1 MGIKLLKNKLCI
13 NQIIA
18 QKTERFSAE
27 GDEIVPDVK
36 PDILSVVS
44 TNGSICIYKKEIL
57 EGSSS
62 ANTRKVKI
70 DGCVNIYVTYIAD
83 DEKSSLRALNTTI
96 DFSRTIEMKDIK
108 TETQIECKTDLES
121 IDCRILNG
129 RKISLKAN
137 MQLTLM
143 ACDCQNI
150 DYISDIEDKKNLEL
164 LRKQMSINTL
174 VGSGTTKV
182 YAKDTVQIEST
193 DNLSEIMKAEI
204 NLVNK
209 ENKISYNKVL
219 TKADAVFKIMYLTDD
234 ERINTCTSTV
244 PIMGFID
251 IADIADDNICDVSYT
266 LRSILVKPSNVEE
279 HSVQVE
285 AEIEILCFV
294 YKKQEISMIQDLYS
308 RTMELKYSQK
318 DINIMKEKNYID
330 ETFNFRK
337 TEQVQ
342 EIGRGKILDVEVKPN
357 IISTSTDKGRISY
370 KGEINLK
377 LIYIE
382 EFQRLNVKDIV
393 EPFEFSVSNS
403 EIEIKDKMQTNIEI
417 TKKDFVLMPDGNID
431 IKIDM
436 SFKLNI
442 VKEATINVIDDIEE
456 TRAKDSSA
464 FSIVIYYTKPGDTLW
479 NIAKRFGS
487 TVAEI
492 VKINEI
498 ENPDVIMPGEQ
509 LFIPR

>member
-1 MGIKLLKNKLCI
+1 MLF
-13 NQIIA
+13 
-18 QKTERFSAE
+18 RS
-27 GDEIVPDVK
+27 
-36 PDILSVVS
+36 
-44 TNGSICIYKKEIL
+44 
-57 EGSSS
+57 
-62 ANTRKVKI
+62 
-70 DGCVNIYVTYIAD
+70 
-83 DEKSSLRALNTTI
+83 
-96 DFSRTIEMKDIK
+96 
-108 TETQIECKTDLES
+108 
-121 IDCRILNG
+121 
-129 RKISLKAN
+129 
-137 MQLTLM
+137 
-143 ACDCQNI
+143 
-150 DYISDIEDKKNLEL
+150 
-164 LRKQMSINTL
+164 
-174 VGSGTTKV
+174 
-182 YAKDTVQIEST
+182 
-193 DNLSEIMKAEI
+193 EI

-251 IADIADDNICDVSYT
+251 IADIEDDNLCDVSYT
-266 LRSILVKPSNVEE
+266 LRNILVKPSNVEE

-382 EFQRLNVKDIV
+382 ESQRLNVKDIV
-393 EPFEFSVSNS
+393 EPFEFSMSNS

-464 FSIVIYYTKPGDTLW
+464 FSIVIYYTKPEDTLW

>member
-1 MGIKLLKNKLCI
+1 
-13 NQIIA
+13 
-18 QKTERFSAE
+18 
-27 GDEIVPDVK
+27 
-36 PDILSVVS
+36 
-44 TNGSICIYKKEIL
+44 
-57 EGSSS
+57 
-62 ANTRKVKI
+62 
-70 DGCVNIYVTYIAD
+70 
-83 DEKSSLRALNTTI
+83 
-96 DFSRTIEMKDIK
+96 
-108 TETQIECKTDLES
+108 
-121 IDCRILNG
+121 
-129 RKISLKAN
+129 
-137 MQLTLM
+137 
-143 ACDCQNI
+143 
-150 DYISDIEDKKNLEL
+150 
-164 LRKQMSINTL
+164 
-174 VGSGTTKV
+174 
-182 YAKDTVQIEST
+182 
-193 DNLSEIMKAEI
+193 
-204 NLVNK
+204 
-209 ENKISYNKVL
+209 
-219 TKADAVFKIMYLTDD
+219 
-234 ERINTCTSTV
+234 
-244 PIMGFID
+244 
-251 IADIADDNICDVSYT
+251 
-266 LRSILVKPSNVEE
+266 
-279 HSVQVE
+279 
-285 AEIEILCFV
+285 
-294 YKKQEISMIQDLYS
+294 
-308 RTMELKYSQK
+308 MELKYSQK

-357 IISTSTDKGRISY
+357 IISSSTDKGRISY

-382 EFQRLNVKDIV
+382 ESQRLNVKDIV
-393 EPFEFSVSNS
+393 EPFEFSMSNS

-417 TKKDFVLMPDGNID
+417 TKKDFVLMPDGNLD

-436 SFKLNI
+436 SFKINI